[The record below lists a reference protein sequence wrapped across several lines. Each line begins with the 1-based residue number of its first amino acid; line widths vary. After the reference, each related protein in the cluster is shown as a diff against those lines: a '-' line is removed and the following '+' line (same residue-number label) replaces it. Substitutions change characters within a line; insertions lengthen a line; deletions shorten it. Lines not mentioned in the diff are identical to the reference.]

1 MEVADS
7 NHDPKLIAS
16 YYIKTITAVD
26 GIPKGIRADRGTE
39 NVIIAAIQRWLNWS
53 VFGNEE
59 SHDSFKYVRST
70 SNQRIESWW
79 SFLRRDGGANRWIN
93 YFKDLRDSGV
103 YNDAEPIQKACLQF
117 CFMALIQ
124 KELDSIRIR
133 WNAHKIRATRH
144 QECPPGKPDVLYYL
158 PDLQEAEYYKINFD
172 SNLLGMA
179 SSLTREKQPFGCETV
194 FADAFFML
202 IRENNWQMP
211 STNDEPLELYGNLV
225 TTCTEQVAEH

>member
-1 MEVADS
+1 M
-7 NHDPKLIAS
+7 
-16 YYIKTITAVD
+16 
-26 GIPKGIRADRGTE
+26 
-39 NVIIAAIQRWLNWS
+39 
-53 VFGNEE
+53 
-59 SHDSFKYVRST
+59 
-70 SNQRIESWW
+70 
-79 SFLRRDGGANRWIN
+79 
-93 YFKDLRDSGV
+93 

-158 PDLQEAEYYKINFD
+158 PDLQEAENYKINFD

-179 SSLTREKQPFGCETV
+179 SSLTREKQPFGCETI
-194 FADAFFML
+194 FADAFSML

-211 STNDEPLELYGNLV
+211 STNDEALERYGNLV